1 MYFRMNNSGQSL
13 REIHTVGLFRPNVC
27 ISLKLFYWRLQLK
40 FSLCIHQE
48 AWIEA
53 STLFTNLAQENMAGG
68 DLKNNKLGSALI
80 IETRE

>member
-1 MYFRMNNSGQSL
+1 MCVFLLS
-13 REIHTVGLFRPNVC
+13 
-27 ISLKLFYWRLQLK
+27 
-40 FSLCIHQE
+40 FSIGDYSWNLAYAFIKE

-68 DLKNNKLGSALI
+68 DLKNNKLGRALI